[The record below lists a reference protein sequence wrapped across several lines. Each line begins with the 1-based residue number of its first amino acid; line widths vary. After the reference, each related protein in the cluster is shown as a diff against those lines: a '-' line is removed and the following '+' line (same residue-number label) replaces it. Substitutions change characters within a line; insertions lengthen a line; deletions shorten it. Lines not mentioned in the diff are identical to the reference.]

1 MINKQF
7 LKPKTNI
14 GLKRERIYKLIKN
27 KVNDS
32 KLLYIFAPGLWG
44 KTDAVYNYVNS
55 VWKKDYYWIEIDKNH
70 VNFNVLSNQ
79 IKDEINKEM
88 LIIIDNI
95 ELLNDEQIV
104 GLVEIIKSSNDNYKF
119 ILIGEDKIHR
129 YFGEIIACYKVN
141 VIDANDL
148 SLTSTEIK
156 KLFLGNGI
164 NLDENEIKSIKNYS
178 KGWPCIVWIMLNL
191 AFHNNSIV
199 NVLNKSSGYIDN
211 FIEKTIWTIISA
223 DFRLF
228 LICISNLEYIPI
240 ELCEAFIKNKPNKN
254 EYKFSKILMINEY
267 GYYTMTERI
276 REFIKL
282 KEDKYE
288 NDLLKKVYSELAE
301 WFYNHGYEIE
311 AVKLYLKIKDFN
323 KIDSILKKSTNICVN
338 SLKISIIGSYIKNIP
353 SDILNKY
360 QAIKNFLNI
369 YKRINIISS
378 NSDYNELLISKS
390 MLNVIKI
397 EEEYECGNIEKSLY
411 MLLNELKSSDNLEK
425 IVILNIQLHKILC
438 IKGDKKTADK
448 ILHDIKET
456 VVKKGIFYLIP
467 YVNNCIVQSALLNG
481 KIDRRKKNLIRICE
495 STYSSMEYYKIHHQL
510 IQVKICIS
518 EGEYNK
524 AIIIIENIHNL
535 VTNSD
540 LDILKIQYCI
550 LKSIILFNNNL
561 RKESFVEMERA
572 LQVAQYNKYIR
583 VFADEGEQCYKV
595 LNEYMKYRNKLQKN
609 KRDSR
614 GKRYSDD
621 DIEALKSEYI
631 SIILKNVREFSIL
644 YPDYLAHYTEG
655 EEIKITKSEFTVLK
669 LLNRG
674 MSNKEIGEYLN
685 IKIDTVKFHTK
696 NIYLKLGVKNR
707 LEAVKVARTKNII

>member
-1 MINKQF
+1 M
-7 LKPKTNI
+7 
-14 GLKRERIYKLIKN
+14 
-27 KVNDS
+27 
-32 KLLYIFAPGLWG
+32 
-44 KTDAVYNYVNS
+44 
-55 VWKKDYYWIEIDKNH
+55 
-70 VNFNVLSNQ
+70 
-79 IKDEINKEM
+79 
-88 LIIIDNI
+88 
-95 ELLNDEQIV
+95 
-104 GLVEIIKSSNDNYKF
+104 
-119 ILIGEDKIHR
+119 
-129 YFGEIIACYKVN
+129 
-141 VIDANDL
+141 
-148 SLTSTEIK
+148 
-156 KLFLGNGI
+156 
-164 NLDENEIKSIKNYS
+164 
-178 KGWPCIVWIMLNL
+178 
-191 AFHNNSIV
+191 
-199 NVLNKSSGYIDN
+199 
-211 FIEKTIWTIISA
+211 
-223 DFRLF
+223 
-228 LICISNLEYIPI
+228 
-240 ELCEAFIKNKPNKN
+240 
-254 EYKFSKILMINEY
+254 
-267 GYYTMTERI
+267 
-276 REFIKL
+276 
-282 KEDKYE
+282 
-288 NDLLKKVYSELAE
+288 
-301 WFYNHGYEIE
+301 
-311 AVKLYLKIKDFN
+311 
-323 KIDSILKKSTNICVN
+323 
-338 SLKISIIGSYIKNIP
+338 
-353 SDILNKY
+353 
-360 QAIKNFLNI
+360 
-369 YKRINIISS
+369 
-378 NSDYNELLISKS
+378 
-390 MLNVIKI
+390 
-397 EEEYECGNIEKSLY
+397 
-411 MLLNELKSSDNLEK
+411 
-425 IVILNIQLHKILC
+425 
-438 IKGDKKTADK
+438 
-448 ILHDIKET
+448 
-456 VVKKGIFYLIP
+456 KKGIFYLIP